1 MNLKIISW
9 NVRGLNDC
17 EKRLRIRN
25 MIRGWGVDIICLLR
39 NKNGIDNKERDL
51 ELVGLSTFGL
61 AIFGLYWCFG
71 VCFGDVG

>member
-17 EKRLRIRN
+17 EKRLRIWN
-25 MIRGWGVDIICLLR
+25 MIKGWGIDIICLQEK
-39 NKNGIDNKERDL
+39 KNGIDNKERDS

-61 AIFGLYWCFG
+61 ALFGLYRCIG
-71 VCFGDVG
+71 GCFGDVG